1 MEQLMA
7 ANECSPR
14 KNMSVGAPISLLPRI
29 GAFICLLMLTMS
41 AAPAVA
47 QQNESEAQLLAR
59 ARKIHHRVLTLDTH
73 KDISPLL
80 ASEAVP
86 EDPAERERFIT
97 LHDPRIW
104 GPNQLDFPKMRVG
117 GLDVAFFIVYVGQ
130 GPLTPDGFATA
141 RETALTKF
149 EAINRMCRRF
159 PEHIELARSADDVVR
174 IVREGKLVCAIGV
187 ENGYA
192 MGEDLSS
199 IEEFHRLGARYMS
212 ISHNGHSQLGDS
224 HTPEEPLHGGLTDL
238 GRRAI
243 EEMNRVGI
251 MVDVSH
257 SGKRTMLETVA
268 HSKAPVM
275 ASHSSVDGVY
285 VHGRNLDDEQL
296 LALKANG
303 GVIQIV
309 AFDSYV
315 RDAEAR
321 QQEIAALR
329 EELDLPRR
337 RRGEPVDESEEAVAL
352 RRLFRERIAEIEERH
367 PPADVA
373 VMVDHI
379 DHAVN
384 VAGLEHVAI
393 SSDFDGGG
401 GVVGWNDA
409 SETFAVTLELVRR
422 GYTEEQIG
430 AIWSGN
436 TLRVWREVEEVARRL
451 QDTAQ
456 SED

>member
-159 PEHIELARSADDVVR
+159 PEHIELARSAEDLVR
-174 IVREGKLVCAIGV
+174 IVREGKLACAIGV

-257 SGKRTMLETVA
+257 SGKRTMQLGLRPFSLKVEMFPTTV
-268 HSKAPVM
+268 
-275 ASHSSVDGVY
+275 
-285 VHGRNLDDEQL
+285 
-296 LALKANG
+296 
-303 GVIQIV
+303 
-309 AFDSYV
+309 F
-315 RDAEAR
+315 
-321 QQEIAALR
+321 
-329 EELDLPRR
+329 
-337 RRGEPVDESEEAVAL
+337 
-352 RRLFRERIAEIEERH
+352 F
-367 PPADVA
+367 
-373 VMVDHI
+373 
-379 DHAVN
+379 
-384 VAGLEHVAI
+384 
-393 SSDFDGGG
+393 
-401 GVVGWNDA
+401 
-409 SETFAVTLELVRR
+409 
-422 GYTEEQIG
+422 
-430 AIWSGN
+430 
-436 TLRVWREVEEVARRL
+436 
-451 QDTAQ
+451 
-456 SED
+456 